1 MREEKG
7 KGRERREGRKE
18 GRREECERETETE
31 GAGERESA
39 QTVWSDVSSP
49 EPAPWARLGLAAAS
63 RSRILLAW
71 FRRFPRVSISLGQL
85 TSSVVSA
92 SCPGVVRS
100 TSANSQA
107 YSCWGA
113 Y

>member
-1 MREEKG
+1 M
-7 KGRERREGRKE
+7 GRKERREEGGKE
-18 GRREECERETETE
+18 REACERETETE
-31 GAGERESA
+31 GAGERASA

-49 EPAPWARLGLAAAS
+49 EPAPWARLRVAAAS

-71 FRRFPRVSISLGQL
+71 FRRFPLGVSISLGQL
-85 TSSVVSA
+85 TSSAVSA

-100 TSANSQA
+100 TSANSRA
-107 YSCWGA
+107 CSCWGA